1 MRKDMPGPDMHHA
14 AMTDT
19 APLVS
24 APSAPLATADLLPRD
39 RLLGVGA
46 ALVTIVIWASFIV
59 VSRFGATHS
68 LTVWDVVFLRYAPTT
83 LLLAPL
89 CVKSWPRLRQ
99 AGPTKLGMMGVG
111 GGRSEEHTDEL
122 QSLLSS

>member
-24 APSAPLATADLLPRD
+24 APPAPLATADLLPRD

-68 LTVWDVVFLRYAPTT
+68 LTVWDVAFLRYAPTT

-89 CVKSWPRLRQ
+89 
-99 AGPTKLGMMGVG
+99 
-111 GGRSEEHTDEL
+111 RSEERRVGKECVSTCR
-122 QSLLSS
+122 SRGSPYP